1 MSFVS
6 ERGIAMRSLLEGL
19 TSVSLFLQ
27 FCLSGCAVGP
37 SYQKPAT
44 TLEEFHNAAALET
57 RSAGAPAPALE
68 TWWDG
73 FHDPMLSRI
82 VQRARAQNLDLAAAL
97 GRVQQAR
104 AAARE
109 AGAQLLPTFD
119 LNGQATRIH
128 QSRGG

>member
-27 FCLSGCAVGP
+27 LSLSGCAVGP

-44 TLEEFHNAAALET
+44 TLEKLHNAAALET

-73 FHDPMLSRI
+73 FDDPMLSRI
-82 VQRARAQNLDLAAAL
+82 VQRARAPNLDFWAGLPLAP
-97 GRVQQAR
+97 QA
-104 AAARE
+104 
-109 AGAQLLPTFD
+109 
-119 LNGQATRIH
+119 
-128 QSRGG
+128 